1 MNRQRKTYSNNK
13 NCDCCTKRLSSL
25 KTSDYNSIG
34 SGLLIKLNH
43 VRINQ
48 HPENT
53 KEIKEYDCICK
64 KFQKKARR
72 VILPNVAENND
83 QAVNEIRN
91 SNIDDS
97 VLDSNT
103 DCKILFLTSSNK
115 INFSNYDLINLR

>member
-1 MNRQRKTYSNNK
+1 MNRQRKTYSNSK
-13 NCDCCTKRLSSL
+13 KCDCCTKRLSSL
-25 KTSDYNSIG
+25 KTSGYNSIG
-34 SGLLIKLNH
+34 FGLLIKLNH

-53 KEIKEYDCICK
+53 KEIIENDCICK
-64 KFQKKARR
+64 KCQIKARR

-83 QAVNEIRN
+83 QAVTAIRY
-91 SNIDDS
+91 SNIADS